1 MHKKCLLTFESQVI
15 VNDGISASLYML
27 TPKILTNQDESLHLQ
42 SLRLKSKQNALWS
55 TLILEYDSY
64 SRDKTTLT
72 REICDTGFKLR
83 NGKL

>member
-1 MHKKCLLTFESQVI
+1 M
-15 VNDGISASLYML
+15 
-27 TPKILTNQDESLHLQ
+27 LTNQDESLHLQ

-72 REICDTGFKLR
+72 REICGTGFKLR
-83 NGKL
+83 NGKH